1 MGLRD
6 ELQADIAEAL
16 DEDLADT
23 VQTFSCERIIKTDWD
38 PLTETHTVI
47 KESYSG
53 RCVIG
58 FYNQQ
63 EVVKSDVINILST
76 DKKGTLLQNET
87 SKVPL
92 IDDEWNTLQGKYRVM
107 YVKADP
113 ANVTWVIQLRKV

>member
-16 DEDLADT
+16 DEDLADA
-23 VQTFSCERIIKTDWD
+23 VQTFSCERIIKTEWD
-38 PLTETHTVI
+38 PLTENHIEV